1 MEPTEAISR
10 VAHAVEIL
18 QVLHNQNILCLLY
31 TSQLARSASTII
43 RWNSGRLSVRPDNA
57 LSI

>member
-18 QVLHNQNILCLLY
+18 QVLHNQNILQRLTLY
-31 TSQLARSASTII
+31 RNGVI
-43 RWNSGRLSVRPDNA
+43 SVEYQSNG
-57 LSI
+57 SIWSLTVGEDEADG

>member
-18 QVLHNQNILCLLY
+18 QVLHNQNIL
-31 TSQLARSASTII
+31 Q
-43 RWNSGRLSVRPDNA
+43 RLTMYRNGTVSVEYQSNGNIWTLTVGEDEA
-57 LSI
+57 DG

>member
-18 QVLHNQNILCLLY
+18 QVLHNQNILQRLTLY
-31 TSQLARSASTII
+31 RNGVISVEYQSNGST
-43 RWNSGRLSVRPDNA
+43 WSLTVGEDEA
-57 LSI
+57 DG